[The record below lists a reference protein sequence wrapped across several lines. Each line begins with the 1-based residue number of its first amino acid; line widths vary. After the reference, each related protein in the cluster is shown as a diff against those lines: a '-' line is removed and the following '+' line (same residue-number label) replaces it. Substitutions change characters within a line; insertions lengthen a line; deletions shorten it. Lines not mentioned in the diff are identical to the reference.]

1 MSHPRLLWQ
10 VNKCLIQL
18 VSTGGGD
25 DDDKVEMNWKE
36 KSCLYSS
43 SRLLRGSGLRSE
55 AVAAGVWAAPS
66 LIAVT
71 FLSSSFWL
79 NCTAADGAC
88 DSYAIQ
94 CSLWSAP
101 SEPPLS
107 THCLSTLNQQS
118 PTLRCTPPLSQ
129 QATPRLCRRSP
140 RSQWPSGG
148 VSRALLTHR
157 SEQNCLK
164 TISERRTCVRRRKQE
179 SGPIYHQ
186 VYDSLLSHQGE
197 GPKPNLKSQKPVIR
211 INNSPRVTEH

>member
-79 NCTAADGAC
+79 NCTA
-88 DSYAIQ
+88 DSYWLIRHTVFALVRTQ
-94 CSLWSAP
+94 WTPTLYTLP
-101 SEPPLS
+101 VNTQ
-107 THCLSTLNQQS
+107 THS

-140 RSQWPSGG
+140 RSQRPSGG

>member
-25 DDDKVEMNWKE
+25 DDDKVEMNWKK

-43 SRLLRGSGLRSE
+43 SRLLRGTGLRSE
-55 AVAAGVWAAPS
+55 AVAAGVWAVPS

-101 SEPPLS
+101 SEPSLS
-107 THCLSTLNQQS
+107 THCLSTLEH
-118 PTLRCTPPLSQ
+118 TPPPSAAPPHSARQHPDSVDDHHVHSGRPVAYPERCWRTDLSK
-129 QATPRLCRRSP
+129 T
-140 RSQWPSGG
+140 
-148 VSRALLTHR
+148 V
-157 SEQNCLK
+157 LK
-164 TISERRTCVRRRKQE
+164 Q
-179 SGPIYHQ
+179 Y
-186 VYDSLLSHQGE
+186 
-197 GPKPNLKSQKPVIR
+197 
-211 INNSPRVTEH
+211 